1 MKKKRSAPK
10 HIIEKFQ
17 YIMEKKIPKPSS
29 EETTDHRQKSEHQE
43 DIKLSS
49 SNTGNRALI
58 IVKKKNNHFSV
69 FNTIS
74 EFTGRKLFKTGFHIQ
89 GNSTQRSNLQVQ

>member
-1 MKKKRSAPK
+1 MYKFWEWEECTMCLVQWRKKRSEPK

-29 EETTDHRQKSEHQE
+29 EEKTDHRQKSEHQE

-58 IVKKKNNHFSV
+58 TVKKQP
-69 FNTIS
+69 
-74 EFTGRKLFKTGFHIQ
+74 LFCF
-89 GNSTQRSNLQVQ
+89 